1 MGTINKIA
9 TTYLATCHAQ
19 MLSKTSKQRNNFKT
33 KFQQSPIKL
42 IHKYK
47 IWQNFTNLETQET
60 NQIHKCTKQKKERR
74 STRIE
79 HCWIAAPHKT
89 RNKNHNLPSSFVQLD
104 SSQTLA

>member
-9 TTYLATCHAQ
+9 TTSLATCHAQ

-33 KFQQSPIKL
+33 KFQHSPIKL

-60 NQIHKCTKQKKERR
+60 NQIHKCTKQKKE
-74 STRIE
+74 

-89 RNKNHNLPSSFVQLD
+89 RNKTNNLPSSFVQLD